1 MQLAIRYGVK
11 TLVTRSIPVFS
22 GSLLS
27 PFPGEYPFSINKTFI
42 ISNLIIIIIIIRV
55 VAAAIVIVVVV
66 IQVHLFV
73 SYVIIGFRIHE
84 I

>member
-1 MQLAIRYGVK
+1 VQLAIRYGVK

-42 ISNLIIIIIIIRV
+42 ISNLIIIIRV